1 MDSLRRRILDLSRRG
16 LLRGAGAMAALAALA
31 GGPGRALGQP
41 VFRAYPFTLGVAS
54 GEPAPDGFVIWT
66 RLAPEPLAPDGGMAR
81 AAIPVAW
88 EVAEDARFTRIAA
101 AGTALARPELGHA
114 VHVEVSGLAP
124 GRPWFYRFRAG
135 QEVSATGR
143 SRTAPAPG
151 SAPARLRFVT
161 AGCQHYE
168 HGHFTAWRHIAAEP
182 ELDFVFHYG
191 DYIYEYRGRVPG
203 QPGWGPLVRP
213 HLGEEIIALADYRR
227 RYAQYRLDPD
237 LQAAHAAHPFLP
249 SYDDHEVDNNWA
261 GEISEEDGRGRF
273 PVAVPPEVFV
283 LRKAAA
289 FQAWYEH
296 MPVRRAVMPRGPD
309 ITAYRRLDFG
319 AMARV
324 HVLDTRQFRDDQ
336 PCGDGIGPACAET
349 ARQDAQMLGPAQEA
363 WLLGGLA
370 DSPARW
376 NIIAQQVPLMRR
388 ELRGGDISMDK
399 WDAYPA
405 ARQRLLD
412 GIAERRTPNPVVL
425 SGDVHVALAATIR
438 QRPDDPASVPVATE
452 FTATSITSGGDGADT
467 TAAGAEILARNPDI
481 RFFHARRGY
490 CVSEA
495 DARRMTTEFVSLPF
509 VTREGAPREV
519 AARFTVEAGTAG
531 LTAGGG

>member
-1 MDSLRRRILDLSRRG
+1 MDSIARHILDLSRRG
-16 LLRGAGAMAALAALA
+16 LLRGAGGLAALAAQA
-31 GGPGRALGQP
+31 PAARGQAQP
-41 VFRAYPFTLGVAS
+41 VFRAFPFTLGVAS

-66 RLAPEPLAPDGGMAR
+66 RLAPEPLAPDGGMPR
-81 AAIPVAW
+81 AALEVAW
-88 EVAEDARFTRIAA
+88 EVAEDEGFARVAA
-101 AGTALARPELGHA
+101 SGTAIARPELAHA
-114 VHVEVSGLAP
+114 VHVEVAGLAP

-135 QEVSATGR
+135 AEASATGR
-143 SRTAPAPG
+143 SRTAPAAG
-151 SAPARLRFVT
+151 AAIDRLRFAF

-168 HGHFTAWRHIAAEP
+168 HGHFAAWRHLAAEP
-182 ELDFVFHYG
+182 DLDFVFHYG
-191 DYIYEYRGRVPG
+191 DYIYEYRGRAPG

-213 HLGEEIIALADYRR
+213 HLGEEIMTLPDYRQ

-237 LQAAHAAHPFLP
+237 LQAAHAAHPFLV

-261 GEISEEDGRGRF
+261 GAISEEDGRGRF
-273 PVAVPPEVFV
+273 PVAVPPEVFA

-289 FQAWYEH
+289 FQAWWEH
-296 MPVRRAVMPRGPD
+296 MPLRRSALPRGPD

-319 AMARV
+319 GLARV

-336 PCGDGIGPACAET
+336 PCHDGVKPACAEVFR
-349 ARQDAQMLGPAQEA
+349 ADAQMLGAAQEE
-363 WLLGGLA
+363 WLLRGLT

-376 NIIAQQVPLMRR
+376 NILAQQVPMMRR
-388 ELRGGDISMDK
+388 LLRSGISMDK

-412 GIAERRTPNPVVL
+412 GLAARRTPNPVVL

-438 QRPDDPASVPVATE
+438 ARPEDGASAAVVAE
-452 FTATSITSGGDGADT
+452 FTATSVTSAGDGAET
-467 TAAGAEILARNPDI
+467 TPAGEDVLRLNPDI
-481 RFFHARRGY
+481 ALFHARRGY

-495 DARRMTTEFVSLPF
+495 GAQRLTTEFVALPF

-519 AARFTVEAGTAG
+519 AARFVVEDGRAGVIRA
-531 LTAGGG
+531 